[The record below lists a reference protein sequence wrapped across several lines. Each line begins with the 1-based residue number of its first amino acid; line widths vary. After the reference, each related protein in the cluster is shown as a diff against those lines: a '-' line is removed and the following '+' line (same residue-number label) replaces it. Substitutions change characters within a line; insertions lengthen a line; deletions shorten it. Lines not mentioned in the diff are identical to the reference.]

1 MFNRSIKYLVLVIIN
16 IVIITILIMGDDRKS
31 DVFDTD
37 YVITLLD
44 SNKQLERQ
52 VDDLSAKNN
61 FLDSSSEE
69 IQQQMLQT
77 SAMIDESAEQLQ
89 QCRAEQASMLSLA
102 EQQASQRKKLIS
114 PPLISAQECSDNAVQ
129 VNFLNK
135 QLTSLKE
142 QLATANDATRTA
154 NTEKQLLQNQL
165 DKLSAS
171 IEKQDEEKSELKET
185 MQQLEDDLS
194 ADIYIKQIYT
204 APTYCQPPRFE
215 ELVCVQRLLVRP
227 QFSKKPYTDV
237 QTTLTNP
244 KGKVIGKFTFDS
256 SKAKLVNFPFPEN
269 IEQPAGEYTVNFI
282 VNGQNLVE
290 RVTLKH

>member
-16 IVIITILIMGDDRKS
+16 IVIITILIMGDDQKS

-52 VDDLSAKNN
+52 VANLSAQNK
-61 FLDSSSEE
+61 LLETSGEE
-69 IQQQMLQT
+69 IQQEILQT
-77 SAMIDESAEQLQ
+77 KSMIETNAEKLK
-89 QCRAEQASMLSLA
+89 QCRTEQASMLSLA
-102 EQQASQRKKLIS
+102 EEQASQRKKLDS
-114 PPLISAQECSDNAVQ
+114 SLSFSAQECSDNEVQ
-129 VNFLNK
+129 VNFLSK
-135 QLTSLKE
+135 QLASLKE
-142 QLATANDATRTA
+142 QLASANAATRTA
-154 NTEKQLLQNQL
+154 NTEKQLLQAQL
-165 DKLSAS
+165 DKLNAS
-171 IEKQDEEKSELKET
+171 LLKQDEEKNEMQET

-194 ADIYIKQIYT
+194 ANIYIKQIYT
-204 APTYCQPPRFE
+204 APTYCQPPRFA

-244 KGKVIGKFTFDS
+244 KGKVIGKFAFDS
-256 SKAKLVNFPFPEN
+256 SKAKLINFPFPEN
-269 IEQPAGEYTVNFI
+269 SEQPAGEYTVNFV

-290 RVTLKH
+290 KVTLKH